1 MGIISDK
8 SFKQLL
14 FLSSGTTFAGQ
25 MVFDVFVSSILGSDL
40 NGEVFLINQEKNNVS
55 ISRREISNPLSVA
68 SHLAHLRISQYC
80 CFVTKKPAL
89 NINPIFDM
97 VSEVS

>member
-1 MGIISDK
+1 
-8 SFKQLL
+8 
-14 FLSSGTTFAGQ
+14 
-25 MVFDVFVSSILGSDL
+25 MVFDVFLSSILGSDL
-40 NGEVFLINQEKNNVS
+40 NGEVSLINQEKNNIS
-55 ISRREISNPLSVA
+55 ISRREISNPLNVA
-68 SHLAHLRISQYC
+68 SQLAHLRISQYC